1 MAFYTLCGRI
11 VGMEFAMTKLRI
23 LSGWILIVLLLIPGV
38 ALSQD
43 TSSEA
48 IPAQAQQEET
58 AETAIHPSPQDI
70 KERTAIYVFLIWIWS
85 IIIVLIYVLRKKIM
99 EADRLHKLAYFDS
112 PKGKPFRKP

>member
-1 MAFYTLCGRI
+1 
-11 VGMEFAMTKLRI
+11 MTKLRV
-23 LSGWILIVLLLIPGV
+23 LSGCILIILLLMPGIG
-38 ALSQD
+38 LSQD
-43 TSSEA
+43 TGNET

-58 AETAIHPSPQDI
+58 TEKAIHPGPQDI
-70 KERTAIYVFLIWIWS
+70 KEQTAIYVFLIWIWS